1 MRAYRPHKNEVTVR
15 EERPGDAQAIRRV
28 VECAFGRPGEA
39 DLVERLRLAGVASIS
54 LVAVED
60 GDEVNTES
68 DGVVGHI
75 LFSPVTIEG
84 ETSSVPALGLAPLAV
99 VPERQRGG
107 VGSALV
113 ESGLAQCRKGG
124 VEVVVVL
131 GHSGYYPRFGFRP
144 AHLSN
149 LTCEYDSPAEA
160 FMAIE
165 LQPRV
170 RAADARLVRYHR
182 AFAEL

>member
-1 MRAYRPHKNEVTVR
+1 MITVR
-15 EERPGDAQAIRRV
+15 EERPDDAPAIRRV
-28 VECAFGRPGEA
+28 VERAFGRPGEA

-60 GDEVNTES
+60 GDEANNES
-68 DGVVGHI
+68 DGIVGHI
-75 LFSPVTIEG
+75 LFSPITIEG
-84 ETSSVPALGLAPLAV
+84 QTPSISALGLAPLAV
-99 VPERQRGG
+99 VPERQRRG
-107 VGSALV
+107 VGSTLIG
-113 ESGLAQCRKGG
+113 SGLARCRKEG
-124 VEVVVVL
+124 VRVVVVL
-131 GHSGYYPRFGFRP
+131 GHSGYYPKFGFRP

-165 LQPRV
+165 LQPPV
-170 RAADARLVRYHR
+170 RAAHARLVRYHR